1 MGNRGES
8 FSQNYLLMT
17 MMDFSPMVVLYIK
30 MWSRFKQLLIREI
43 SRPSL
48 PGGLV
53 ITVISLGSVSSE
65 FMKTTQYEKASQ
77 QRRTVKYLF
86 LALCE
91 WPTEFIAVLYYL
103 IWTRHRENIQI
114 VDKVPSS
121 LRKNMLAWTNIWDYG
136 WKRILWATPQIQKS
150 KQKSVL
156 FFQCWLLFRQP
167 KLWW

>member
-1 MGNRGES
+1 
-8 FSQNYLLMT
+8 
-17 MMDFSPMVVLYIK
+17 MVVLYMK

-43 SRPSL
+43 SWPSL

-91 WPTEFIAVLYYL
+91 
-103 IWTRHRENIQI
+103 
-114 VDKVPSS
+114 
-121 LRKNMLAWTNIWDYG
+121 
-136 WKRILWATPQIQKS
+136 
-150 KQKSVL
+150 
-156 FFQCWLLFRQP
+156 
-167 KLWW
+167 